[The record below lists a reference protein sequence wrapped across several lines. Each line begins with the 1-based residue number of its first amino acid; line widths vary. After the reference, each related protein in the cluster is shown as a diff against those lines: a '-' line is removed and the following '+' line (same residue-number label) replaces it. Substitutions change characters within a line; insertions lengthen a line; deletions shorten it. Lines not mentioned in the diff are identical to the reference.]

1 VGRARPGVQHADL
14 AACHAYA
21 PDPAAIRAIAAPT
34 LVVAGRRDQ
43 MTPWKAGQAV
53 AGLVPGASFVTL
65 DCGHAMTTEAP
76 GPVTAALHRHLAA
89 GGR

>member
-1 VGRARPGVQHADL
+1 MQMPRDGAYL
-14 AACHAYA
+14 AARAVFDRDDVHS
-21 PDPAAIRAIAAPT
+21 RVGAIAAPT

-53 AGLVPGASFVTL
+53 ASLVPGASFVTL